1 MVASAPHQNLHRCHP
16 ERHRHKSKTSSET
29 YEDNTV
35 SKVIAQVYHQC
46 CTRTRDTNKLK
57 VEETMSQC
65 VSSSLKHLQ
74 TEYGKNT
81 CQPLSVANF
90 SGTTTHCG
98 HELGKPRLCPSA
110 STLSHLSGLG
120 KTSMGLPTAT
130 SGNQAFL
137 SSMVATASAGGTWVN
152 CYIAE
157 RTPNGNCTPH
167 NCLQVDGDLNCP
179 TIEKYQ
185 CCHPAQTCAPIDCT
199 WAAFLGHHIV
209 RKPSSRNYQNI
220 EEKPIGKR

>member
-16 ERHRHKSKTSSET
+16 ERHRHKSKTSSEAF
-29 YEDNTV
+29 EDNTV

-98 HELGKPRLCPSA
+98 HELGKPRLRPLA

-137 SSMVATASAGGTWVN
+137 TSTVATASAGGTWVN

-185 CCHPAQTCAPIDCT
+185 SCHPAQTCAPIDYT

-209 RKPSSRNYQNI
+209 RKPSSRKYQNI